1 MNDNPTQAKLFF
13 LWKLF
18 ESDEDVPDVVWKMLM
33 EKDSDRTIQLQ
44 HHKNSNMD
52 WQNKK
57 GNTKQ

>member
-1 MNDNPTQAKLFF
+1 MNYNPTQAKLFF

-18 ESDEDVPDVVWKMLM
+18 ESAEDVPDVVWKMLM
-33 EKDSDRTIQLQ
+33 EKDSDRTVQLR
-44 HHKNSNMD
+44 HHKNSDMD